1 MEEERQLLKIQGEVE
16 SGTILNAVK
25 YIGTSVLGFIFE
37 KYLMLVNSFLSS
49 IQQQLT
55 ELMPEGSPVMDKYKQ
70 AQLMRQ
76 AINEVFADPVF
87 KAQIETF
94 GENIKETL
102 EPFLREM
109 NELLEREGDNLATS
123 AFKITSRASRN
134 AMAGVLEG
142 VEGALT
148 LFPGV
153 GTAIDLLNILQ
164 GVLDSVSIVSVEFFK
179 NMSKFME
186 TFLKIFGET
195 SGPIVDTIKSV
206 DDLFNKIKTI
216 QSQVNS
222 KIADVSK
229 KVEQI
234 PRGGKRTVK
243 KRKSIL

>member
-1 MEEERQLLKIQGEVE
+1 MEEERQLDNGGIIMD
-16 SGTILNAVK
+16 SIK
-25 YIGTSVLGFIFE
+25 YVGTSVFSFIFE
-37 KYLMLVNSFLSS
+37 QYLTLVNTFLSS
-49 IQQQLT
+49 IQKQLA
-55 ELMPEGSPVMDKYKQ
+55 ELVPEGSPVMNKYKQ

-94 GENIKETL
+94 GANIKATIA
-102 EPFLREM
+102 PFLREM
-109 NELLEREGDNLATS
+109 NELLEREGDNLAGS
-123 AFKITSRASRN
+123 AFKITNRVARN

-153 GTAIDLLNILQ
+153 GTVIDLLNVLQ
-164 GVLDSVSIVSVEFFK
+164 GVLDSVSVVSVEFFK

-186 TFLKIFGET
+186 AFLKIFGET

-206 DDLFNKIKTI
+206 DELFNKIKSI

-229 KVEQI
+229 IVEQI
-234 PRGGKRTVK
+234 PRGGKRTFK
-243 KRKSIL
+243 KRKAKSIL